1 MLRNRKRGATLIEIL
16 ISLLLITIG
25 MLGLFA
31 TLSSVTYG
39 SSTSN
44 RMAQA
49 QLRAQSIVEA
59 VRLAPDAVLAC
70 LATATDATTWAACE
84 TTCLSSQNADMGGS
98 SYSPSATS
106 SPCVF
111 TIGTMVNIP
120 GPKPLAVT
128 GANPGQTVDRSNQP
142 YALVFDGTRLGRDT
156 FVTRT
161 GAGGRVYN
169 VQVSVG
175 WNDSGSTNVTAGA
188 AGAHAVTLRSGVF
201 R

>member
-1 MLRNRKRGATLIEIL
+1 MSLRRQRGATLIEIL

-49 QLRAQSIVEA
+49 QLRAQSILEA
-59 VRLAPDAVLAC
+59 IRLAPDTVLAC
-70 LATATDATTWAACE
+70 LANATDATTWAACE
-84 TTCLSSQNADMGGS
+84 ATCVSNQNVDMGGS
-98 SYSPSATS
+98 AYNASSSS
-106 SPCVF
+106 SPCIF
-111 TIGTMVNIP
+111 TTGKMSQIN

-128 GANPGQTVDRSNQP
+128 GANPGQAVDRGNQP
-142 YALVFDGTRLGRDT
+142 YGLAFDGTRTGRDT
-156 FVTRT
+156 FVSRT

-169 VQVSVG
+169 VQVSIG
-175 WNDSGSTNVTAGA
+175 WNDDGSLNIAAGTAGA
-188 AGAHAVTLRSGVF
+188 HYITLRSGVF